1 MYELLLLM
9 KSGREIVVGRAGNKD
24 DAQGLAGAAQQM
36 MGSRKVASERNDV
49 FVINFEGAVYFI
61 EPTEVEGLSLFTLEG
76 AEPLVMQ
83 PDAQAGEAAPTQ
95 PGIAAPTA

>member
-9 KSGREIVVGRAGNKD
+9 KSGREIVVGRAGTKE
-24 DAQGLAGAAQQM
+24 DAQGLANAAQQM
-36 MGSRKVASERNDV
+36 MGSRKVAAERNDV

-76 AEPLVMQ
+76 AEPLQMQ
-83 PDAQAGEAAPTQ
+83 PLEQPEQAGGATGQ
-95 PGIAAPTA
+95 VS

>member
-9 KSGREIVVGRAGNKD
+9 KSGREIVVGRAGTKD
-24 DAQGLAGAAQQM
+24 EAQVLANAAQQM
-36 MGSRKVASERNDV
+36 MASRKVAAERNDV

-83 PDAQAGEAAPTQ
+83 PQDPNAQGEAAGQ
-95 PGIAAPTA
+95 ASLQ

>member
-1 MYELLLLM
+1 MYELLLLL
-9 KSGREIVVGRAGNKD
+9 KSGREVLIGRAGTKEE
-24 DAQGLAGAAQQM
+24 AQGLAMAAQQM
-36 MGSRKVASERNDV
+36 MAQRRVATERNDV

-83 PDAQAGEAAPTQ
+83 PQEQ
-95 PGIAAPTA
+95 PEEPASQLIKP